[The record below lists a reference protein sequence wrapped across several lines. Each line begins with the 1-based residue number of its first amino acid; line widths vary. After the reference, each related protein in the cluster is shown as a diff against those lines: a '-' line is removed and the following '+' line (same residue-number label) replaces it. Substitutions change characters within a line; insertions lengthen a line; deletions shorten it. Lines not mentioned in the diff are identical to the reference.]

1 MAKGSLTIEV
11 TDARGGAVSGEQH
24 IELDPQPR
32 SIGGDPMEVTFNVRG
47 HKSFE
52 ISNISC
58 HDGPGTLYT
67 FRLTVDGYKPY
78 AFFQLMKTGRNV
90 PSEARVRVVAA
101 GRRAVP
107 VGAPARD
114 LEGELLLARLGLDA
128 PERAEPALQWGS
140 GELPNFKAKHSR

>member
-11 TDARGGAVSGEQH
+11 TDARGGAVSGELH

-67 FRLTVDGYKPY
+67 AITRLVERKLIAPETSSGRQRPY
-78 AFFQLMKTGRNV
+78 RITAQGSKTLAAQLSDMR
-90 PSEARVRVVAA
+90 RVASI
-101 GRRAVP
+101 G
-107 VGAPARD
+107 
-114 LEGELLLARLGLDA
+114 LARLRTA
-128 PERAEPALQWGS
+128 
-140 GELPNFKAKHSR
+140 